1 MRLRVDR
8 QEFTDAIAW
17 ATRVAGSRA
26 ALPALTGV
34 LLEAGEGR
42 LTCSATDLEISAQ
55 IGVPATVERPGRTLL
70 AARFLAQLVARF
82 PDAPVDLED
91 DGDRV
96 SISCGRAKFRVRRLQ
111 ADDFPAMPAIDEQ
124 GKRGLIVKAGP
135 YGQNDAGWRGMLLYD
150 VDTAEE
156 VEGWLLRDPFVKAG
170 RLKYAIY
177 PWWGAVGTKLP

>member
-1 MRLRVDR
+1 MD
-8 QEFTDAIAW
+8 
-17 ATRVAGSRA
+17 S
-26 ALPALTGV
+26 LTAV
-34 LLEAGEGR
+34 
-42 LTCSATDLEISAQ
+42 
-55 IGVPATVERPGRTLL
+55 
-70 AARFLAQLVARF
+70 
-82 PDAPVDLED
+82 
-91 DGDRV
+91 
-96 SISCGRAKFRVRRLQ
+96 KLQ
-111 ADDFPAMPAIDEQ
+111 AEHLAHQDEQ